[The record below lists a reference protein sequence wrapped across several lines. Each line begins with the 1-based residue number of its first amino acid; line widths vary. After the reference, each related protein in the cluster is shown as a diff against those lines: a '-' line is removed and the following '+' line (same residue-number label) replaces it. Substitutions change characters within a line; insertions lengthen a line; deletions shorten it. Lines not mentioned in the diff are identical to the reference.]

1 MYSLPRALAWSGSTG
16 LARAGAAGATPLG
29 KIPGLRA
36 HFPTSRAWQFNNP
49 QLPLHTCAAA
59 ASAAAPW
66 PGGDAGDSSSGSDG
80 SGAACD
86 APPHGSVSAD
96 VAAAQQRTAEQ
107 RHKDELH
114 TLNVAICV
122 NVLIFGAKLWVH
134 CISGSSALLA
144 EAMHSVADVL
154 NQMLLR
160 IGLMKARKGP
170 TEMHPYGYARD
181 RFIWSLISAVGIF
194 FLGAGAS
201 FIHGVHTLMEHRELE
216 HMAWNYGVL
225 AISGVLEGYSLWVAT
240 KVVVAGAQSKR
251 MGLLQYIRSG
261 MDPTTVAVMLEDG
274 GAVLGLAIAAACTAL
289 AHATGNAMWDA
300 AGSILVGCL
309 LGAIATFLVQKN
321 RQLLIGRSMAPA
333 DVAAVQSLLR
343 ADPVVQY
350 VTDTKTEE
358 IGAGMYRFKA
368 EVAWDG
374 DQVVGRYL
382 DRCGRDQL
390 LGRLQAA
397 AAANDRAALEA
408 LVQSY
413 GRELISA
420 VGAEVDRI
428 EGEIQKLNPGILY
441 VDLETDRGRHDS
453 WRRGAISLGLDN
465 GGGGS
470 SSGGASSGGSTSG
483 AGGSRADA
491 DPASS
496 SSGGGGDNGS
506 GPGGVAGATSA
517 AVSQASTSAP
527 LSGGPQQ
534 QQARQYSSSTVDSNC
549 SSSSSSGAGLG
560 LSGYSDAGSG
570 ERWAGPVGTSA
581 SSDRSSGGGGGAPE
595 EPGSSTVGVWAG
607 CRVGGGPSGLELDLT
622 QDRWGSGSG
631 SGSRPAA
638 GAAAGA
644 TSGARDGGA
653 GPGQAAAWLE
663 RPGGG
668 DVTAGSN
675 GRVSGGG
682 RGGMT
687 LDLGGDVHPGVAGA
701 SVGAGVPLS
710 SSNAA
715 FFGQERQR

>member
-1 MYSLPRALAWSGSTG
+1 MLACAPSGIACTASVCRRGTCSLPAALVPWARPAGLSRTG
-16 LARAGAAGATPLG
+16 ATGATPPAGPLA

-36 HFPTSRAWQFNNP
+36 RFPGAGQSFYDR
-49 QLPLHTCAAA
+49 QLALHTCAAT

-66 PGGDAGDSSSGSDG
+66 PGGGAGDSSNSNSSDDN
-80 SGAACD
+80 GAGFSFGD
-86 APPHGSVSAD
+86 SPPGSVSSD

-114 TLNVAICV
+114 TLNVAIVV

-134 CISGSSALLA
+134 MISGSSALLA

-201 FIHGVHTLMEHRELE
+201 FIHGLHTLMEHRELE

-225 AISGVLEGYSLWVAT
+225 ALSGVLEGYSLWVAT

-274 GAVLGLAIAAACTAL
+274 GAVLGLMIAAACTAL

-321 RQLLIGRSMAPA
+321 RQLLIGRSMSPA

-382 DRCGRDQL
+382 DRCGRDRL

-465 GGGGS
+465 GGGGGGNGGSGGSS
-470 SSGGASSGGSTSG
+470 SSGSGGSS

-491 DPASS
+491 DNAGSSS
-496 SSGGGGDNGS
+496 SSGGSVLGGR
-506 GPGGVAGATSA
+506 GGA
-517 AVSQASTSAP
+517 AAAAAQASSSAS
-527 LSGGPQQ
+527 LSGGQQ
-534 QQARQYSSSTVDSNC
+534 QQERQYSSS
-549 SSSSSSGAGLG
+549 SSSSSSVGLRNG
-560 LSGYSDAGSG
+560 SGYSDAGCAG
-570 ERWAGPVGTSA
+570 EWAGSVGTSGSSAGGGDGAPEGPWGPPAAPQPAAGA
-581 SSDRSSGGGGGAPE
+581 SAGGRGGGGG
-595 EPGSSTVGVWAG
+595 
-607 CRVGGGPSGLELDLT
+607 GGGSCGLELDLT
-622 QDRWGSGSG
+622 QEDRWGTAGG
-631 SGSRPAA
+631 AGA
-638 GAAAGA
+638 GAARA
-644 TSGARDGGA
+644 TDGGA
-653 GPGQAAAWLE
+653 GPGS
-663 RPGGG
+663 GG
-668 DVTAGSN
+668 ARGSST
-675 GRVSGGG
+675 SGGG
-682 RGGMT
+682 GARVSTT
-687 LDLGGDVHPGVAGA
+687 LDLGC
-701 SVGAGVPLS
+701 
-710 SSNAA
+710 
-715 FFGQERQR
+715 